1 MDNSDHMT
9 VLSGLVNAFLP
20 YKNEAER
27 LALVVNLNK
36 AFERVP
42 PDLLERAVAN
52 LREKEDRLPTE
63 KRIREEVKAVAGA
76 AMNPYAWPALVEE
89 LERLKRSVCGVPLEG
104 RNPDPSKTEK
114 LASERAWL
122 DVESCLDP
130 QPWFDLARRMEAA
143 GMVYSAAE
151 VRARGNWL
159 IDLGGQ
165 HA

>member
-1 MDNSDHMT
+1 MQTRTDSISKF
-9 VLSGLVNAFLP
+9 VLSYLT
-20 YKNEAER
+20 YKSAAER
-27 LALVVNLNK
+27 AEIVATLDEALEN
-36 AFERVP
+36 VP
-42 PDLLERAVAN
+42 DDLLAAALASLAKKDEHMPNAR
-52 LREKEDRLPTE
+52 
-63 KRIREEVKAVAGA
+63 RIREEVKAVAGA
-76 AMNPYAWPALVEE
+76 AMNPYAWPALVE